1 MKRPGGRRTRKLRPV
16 KIKRHYTKNPAGSVL
31 IQTGETRVLCTA
43 CFTEGVPK
51 WREESGLGW
60 ITAEYDMLPGSTSTR
75 KRRNRERIDG
85 RTQEIQRL
93 IGRSLRAAVDM
104 SLLGQNTIM
113 IDCDVLQAD
122 GGTRTAS
129 ITGAFVALYDAV
141 RHGLRRKLLKQNC
154 IEDHV
159 AAVSVGIVGGRA
171 MLDLDYQEDVAAT
184 VDLNLVMTGKGQF
197 IEIQGT
203 GEEATFTRTEL
214 DQMLK
219 LGAAGIKELIGIQ
232 KTALRVRK

>member
-1 MKRPGGRRTRKLRPV
+1 MTRHNGRAPRKLRPI
-16 KIKRHYTKNPAGSVL
+16 KITRHYTKNPAGSVL

-43 CFTEGVPK
+43 CFEEGVPK
-51 WREESGLGW
+51 CREKSGLGW
-60 ITAEYDMLPGSTSTR
+60 LTAEYDMLPGATSTR

-93 IGRSLRAAVDM
+93 IGRCLRSVVDM

-129 ITGAFVALYDAV
+129 ITGGFVALCDAV
-141 RHGLRRKLLKQNC
+141 RFGIKKKLIAKNP
-154 IEDHV
+154 IFDHV
-159 AAVSVGIVGGRA
+159 AAVSVGVVA
-171 MLDLDYQEDVAAT
+171 EKVLLDLNYEEDVAAT
-184 VDLNLVMTGKGQF
+184 VDFNIAMTGRGRF

-203 GEEATFTRTEL
+203 GEEATFTRDEL
-214 DQMLK
+214 DKMIK
-219 LGAAGIKELIGIQ
+219 FGAAGIRELIGTQ
-232 KTALRVRK
+232 KSALRIPK

>member
-1 MKRPGGRRTRKLRPV
+1 MKRQSGRTTRKLRPI
-16 KIKRHYTKNPAGSVL
+16 KIRRNYTKNPAGSVL

-159 AAVSVGIVGGRA
+159 AAISVGIVGGRA
-171 MLDLDYQEDVAAT
+171 MLDLDY
-184 VDLNLVMTGKGQF
+184 
-197 IEIQGT
+197 
-203 GEEATFTRTEL
+203 EEPMRW
-214 DQMLK
+214 
-219 LGAAGIKELIGIQ
+219 
-232 KTALRVRK
+232 

>member
-1 MKRPGGRRTRKLRPV
+1 MKRHSGRTTRKLRPI
-16 KIKRHYTKNPAGSVL
+16 KIKRNYTKNPAGSVL

-43 CFTEGVPK
+43 CFAEGVPK

-141 RHGLRRKLLKQNC
+141 RHGLRKKFLTQNC
-154 IEDHV
+154 IQDHV
-159 AAVSVGIVGGRA
+159 AAISVGIVGGRA
-171 MLDLDYQEDVAAT
+171 MLDLDYREDVAAD

-197 IEIQGT
+197 IEIRGT

-232 KTALRVRK
+232 KTVLRVRK